1 MSVVK
6 PDVLCMD
13 AYPNFAAA
21 NLTTAADAYLFVLAV
36 LRANAL
42 QAVPALNFWN
52 FFGTQHVFGDS
63 PDPSEAQA
71 RQTPLPPPI
80 LPKLSVLTR
89 ACFWCLGAPIRV
101 LTSPRM

>member
-1 MSVVK
+1 MVLPKILALKSPHSPPQETCLNASSYPEYVSRYVSVVK

-42 QAVPALNFWN
+42 QAVPALNFW
-52 FFGTQHVFGDS
+52 
-63 PDPSEAQA
+63 
-71 RQTPLPPPI
+71 
-80 LPKLSVLTR
+80 
-89 ACFWCLGAPIRV
+89 
-101 LTSPRM
+101 